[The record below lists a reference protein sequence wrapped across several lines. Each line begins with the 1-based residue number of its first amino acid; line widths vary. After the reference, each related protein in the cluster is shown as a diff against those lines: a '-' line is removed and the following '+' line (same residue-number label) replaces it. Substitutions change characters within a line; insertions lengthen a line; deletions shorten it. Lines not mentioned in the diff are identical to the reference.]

1 MTTYTTTGGR
11 VLNYDDSSPR
21 LAAFL
26 ARVHAASLDNS
37 ITTDDMILLVYGPD
51 NPLLDP
57 TILPGRYMV
66 TPVVFANPIHHVLND
81 LLFLKGV
88 RLGRV
93 DMEKAHSRF
102 TISIPDAAKQLGVT
116 GQALRSAIES
126 YRLSAIFKNGQW
138 WTSPQAVATFKVSKA
153 GRPKKRKSPTEA

>member
-1 MTTYTTTGGR
+1 MPSYTTSSGR
-11 VLNYDDSSPR
+11 TLTYDEPSPE
-21 LAAFL
+21 LAAFID
-26 ARVHAASLDNS
+26 RVQAASVDTSVTN
-37 ITTDDMILLVYGPD
+37 DDMILLVYGPD

-81 LLFLKGV
+81 LLYLKGV

-116 GQALRSAIES
+116 GQALRSAIEG

-153 GRPKKRKSPTEA
+153 GRPKKLKLTPEE